1 MNKLEQE
8 AAKIADVEVDMMQQ
22 TGYITIREV
31 EEYKKRLK
39 EKIINIA
46 KTNNTDALEAFEKAA
61 NGQATKIIVP
71 SDIAGMAG
79 LAKGIVESVKEDQ

>member
-8 AAKIADVEVDMMQQ
+8 AAKIADVEVDMMQY

-46 KTNNTDALEAFEKAA
+46 KTNNTDALEAFEK
-61 NGQATKIIVP
+61 
-71 SDIAGMAG
+71 M
-79 LAKGIVESVKEDQ
+79 VKDVFLLV

>member
-1 MNKLEQE
+1 MSKLEQE

-46 KTNNTDALEAFEKAA
+46 KTNNTDALEAFEK
-61 NGQATKIIVP
+61 
-71 SDIAGMAG
+71 M
-79 LAKGIVESVKEDQ
+79 VKDVFLV

>member
-39 EKIINIA
+39 EKIIN
-46 KTNNTDALEAFEKAA
+46 
-61 NGQATKIIVP
+61 TKIRIYLRKFHSSNLRKP
-71 SDIAGMAG
+71 HSDNICEKICNMMI
-79 LAKGIVESVKEDQ
+79 K

>member
-8 AAKIADVEVDMMQQ
+8 AEKIADVEVDMMQQ

-39 EKIINIA
+39 EKM
-46 KTNNTDALEAFEKAA
+46 
-61 NGQATKIIVP
+61 KIT
-71 SDIAGMAG
+71 SH
-79 LAKGIVESVKEDQ
+79 

>member
-1 MNKLEQE
+1 MSKLEQE

-46 KTNNTDALEAFEKAA
+46 KTNNTDALLAFEK
-61 NGQATKIIVP
+61 
-71 SDIAGMAG
+71 M
-79 LAKGIVESVKEDQ
+79 VKDVFLV

>member
-1 MNKLEQE
+1 MSKLEQE
-8 AAKIADVEVDMMQQ
+8 AAKIAEVEVDMMQY

-46 KTNNTDALEAFEKAA
+46 KTNNTDALGAFE
-61 NGQATKIIVP
+61 NMV
-71 SDIAGMAG
+71 
-79 LAKGIVESVKEDQ
+79 KGVFLV

>member
-1 MNKLEQE
+1 MSKLEQE
-8 AAKIADVEVDMMQQ
+8 AAKIAEVEVDMMQQ

-46 KTNNTDALEAFEKAA
+46 KTNNTDALLAFEK
-61 NGQATKIIVP
+61 
-71 SDIAGMAG
+71 M
-79 LAKGIVESVKEDQ
+79 VKDVFLV

>member
-8 AAKIADVEVDMMQQ
+8 AAKIAEVEVDMMQQ

-46 KTNNTDALEAFEKAA
+46 KTNNTDALEAFEK
-61 NGQATKIIVP
+61 
-71 SDIAGMAG
+71 M
-79 LAKGIVESVKEDQ
+79 VKDVFLLV

>member
-46 KTNNTDALEAFEKAA
+46 KTNNTDALIAFEK
-61 NGQATKIIVP
+61 
-71 SDIAGMAG
+71 M
-79 LAKGIVESVKEDQ
+79 VKDVFLV

>member
-1 MNKLEQE
+1 MSKLEQE

-22 TGYITIREV
+22 TGYITVREV

-46 KTNNTDALEAFEKAA
+46 KTNNTDALEAFEK
-61 NGQATKIIVP
+61 
-71 SDIAGMAG
+71 M
-79 LAKGIVESVKEDQ
+79 VKDVFLV

>member
-8 AAKIADVEVDMMQQ
+8 AAKIAEVEVDMMQQ

-46 KTNNTDALEAFEKAA
+46 KTNNTDALLAFEK
-61 NGQATKIIVP
+61 
-71 SDIAGMAG
+71 M
-79 LAKGIVESVKEDQ
+79 VKDVFLV

>member
-46 KTNNTDALEAFEKAA
+46 KTNNTDALEAFEK
-61 NGQATKIIVP
+61 
-71 SDIAGMAG
+71 M
-79 LAKGIVESVKEDQ
+79 VKDAFLV

>member
-1 MNKLEQE
+1 MNKLEQD
-8 AAKIADVEVDMMQQ
+8 AAKIADVEVDMMQH

-46 KTNNTDALEAFEKAA
+46 KTNNTDALRAFEK
-61 NGQATKIIVP
+61 
-71 SDIAGMAG
+71 M
-79 LAKGIVESVKEDQ
+79 VKDVFLV

>member
-1 MNKLEQE
+1 MSKLEQE
-8 AAKIADVEVDMMQQ
+8 AAKIAEVEVYMMQY

-46 KTNNTDALEAFEKAA
+46 KTNNTDALEAFEK
-61 NGQATKIIVP
+61 
-71 SDIAGMAG
+71 M
-79 LAKGIVESVKEDQ
+79 VKDVFLV

>member
-1 MNKLEQE
+1 MNKSEQE

-46 KTNNTDALEAFEKAA
+46 KTNNTDALGAFEKM
-61 NGQATKIIVP
+61 V
-71 SDIAGMAG
+71 
-79 LAKGIVESVKEDQ
+79 KGVFLV

>member
-1 MNKLEQE
+1 MSKLEQE
-8 AAKIADVEVDMMQQ
+8 AAKIADVEVDMMQY

-46 KTNNTDALEAFEKAA
+46 KTNNTDALVAFEKM
-61 NGQATKIIVP
+61 V
-71 SDIAGMAG
+71 
-79 LAKGIVESVKEDQ
+79 KGVFLV

>member
-1 MNKLEQE
+1 MSKLEQE
-8 AAKIADVEVDMMQQ
+8 AAKIADVEVDMMQY

-46 KTNNTDALEAFEKAA
+46 KTNNTDALEAFEK
-61 NGQATKIIVP
+61 
-71 SDIAGMAG
+71 M
-79 LAKGIVESVKEDQ
+79 VKDVFLLV

>member
-1 MNKLEQE
+1 MSKLEQE

-46 KTNNTDALEAFEKAA
+46 KTNNTDALEAFEK
-61 NGQATKIIVP
+61 
-71 SDIAGMAG
+71 M
-79 LAKGIVESVKEDQ
+79 VKDVFLLV

>member
-8 AAKIADVEVDMMQQ
+8 AAKIAEVEVDMMQQ

-39 EKIINIA
+39 EKI
-46 KTNNTDALEAFEKAA
+46 F
-61 NGQATKIIVP
+61 KIMPVF
-71 SDIAGMAG
+71 SFFCFYSE
-79 LAKGIVESVKEDQ
+79 LST

>member
-1 MNKLEQE
+1 MSKLEQE
-8 AAKIADVEVDMMQQ
+8 AAKIADVEVDMMQY

-46 KTNNTDALEAFEKAA
+46 KTNNTDALGAFEK
-61 NGQATKIIVP
+61 
-71 SDIAGMAG
+71 M
-79 LAKGIVESVKEDQ
+79 VKCVFLV

>member
-8 AAKIADVEVDMMQQ
+8 AAKIAEVEVDMMHQ

-46 KTNNTDALEAFEKAA
+46 KTNNTDALGAFEK
-61 NGQATKIIVP
+61 
-71 SDIAGMAG
+71 M
-79 LAKGIVESVKEDQ
+79 VKDVFLLV

>member
-1 MNKLEQE
+1 MKTLKEEEKEIKE
-8 AAKIADVEVDMMQQ
+8 AEGRAEAIRAVQQATADGLRAIKEAGADDSV
-22 TGYITIREV
+22 I
-31 EEYKKRLK
+31 RLK
-39 EKIINIA
+39 
-46 KTNNTDALEAFEKAA
+46 ALEAFEKAA

>member
-46 KTNNTDALEAFEKAA
+46 KTNNTDALEAFEK
-61 NGQATKIIVP
+61 K
-71 SDIAGMAG
+71 
-79 LAKGIVESVKEDQ
+79 VKDVFLV

>member
-1 MNKLEQE
+1 MSKLEQE
-8 AAKIADVEVDMMQQ
+8 AAKISDVEVDMMQQ

-46 KTNNTDALEAFEKAA
+46 KTNNTDALEAFEK
-61 NGQATKIIVP
+61 
-71 SDIAGMAG
+71 M
-79 LAKGIVESVKEDQ
+79 VKDVFLV

>member
-46 KTNNTDALEAFEKAA
+46 KTNNTDALEAFEK
-61 NGQATKIIVP
+61 
-71 SDIAGMAG
+71 M
-79 LAKGIVESVKEDQ
+79 VKDVFLV